1 MYEEYKRYLR
11 KYLIYD
17 IDMYD
22 NTRVRIFQD
31 PVQLL
36 FCWIDKSSSMFFS
49 IYTYKDKYVIIQD
62 DCYGLYDYLKEPD
75 QDTFS
80 EIIIYL
86 FRHSIIYD
94 NLNDIK
100 KHINNNILL
109 DEFNYFLNN
118 IYKNNFKFDCLL

>member
-1 MYEEYKRYLR
+1 MYEEYKRCLR

-109 DEFNYFLNN
+109 DEFYYFLNN

>member
-1 MYEEYKRYLR
+1 MYEEYKRCLR

-49 IYTYKDKYVIIQD
+49 IYTYKDKYVVIQD

>member
-1 MYEEYKRYLR
+1 MYEEYKRCLR

>member
-1 MYEEYKRYLR
+1 
-11 KYLIYD
+11 
-17 IDMYD
+17 
-22 NTRVRIFQD
+22 
-31 PVQLL
+31 
-36 FCWIDKSSSMFFS
+36 MFFS

-100 KHINNNILL
+100 KIL
-109 DEFNYFLNN
+109 NYYSSDNKQILKTYSKRLNTSSIKDN
-118 IYKNNFKFDCLL
+118 EYIFITRGKK

>member
-1 MYEEYKRYLR
+1 MYEEYKRCLR

-118 IYKNNFKFDCLL
+118 IGKCSTIENP

>member
-1 MYEEYKRYLR
+1 
-11 KYLIYD
+11 
-17 IDMYD
+17 MYD